1 MNAKLITPL
10 LAALIP
16 LSAVGQGTFGNLG
29 FDSARL
35 IYVDPPNNHTIA
47 ATNALPYWAA
57 YSGTDQLNA
66 IPYGLGGVITPVR
79 LYSESTGGGGALSGN
94 YSVVLNFGGS
104 AAPQPGSI
112 SQNGLV
118 PSDAES
124 LLFEVGMGIYSG
136 PLTVSLGGQDLSYI
150 AISNAPNFTLYGAT
164 IPSTLVGKIATLTF
178 AAGANGAS
186 GLAMLDDIQFSSQ
199 PIPEPGVLALILLG
213 SGVLL
218 CRRRGFR

>member
-1 MNAKLITPL
+1 
-10 LAALIP
+10 
-16 LSAVGQGTFGNLG
+16 
-29 FDSARL
+29 
-35 IYVDPPNNHTIA
+35 
-47 ATNALPYWAA
+47 
-57 YSGTDQLNA
+57 
-66 IPYGLGGVITPVR
+66 
-79 LYSESTGGGGALSGN
+79 
-94 YSVVLNFGGS
+94 
-104 AAPQPGSI
+104 
-112 SQNGLV
+112 
-118 PSDAES
+118 
-124 LLFEVGMGIYSG
+124 MGIYSG